1 MAASDVATVWCVA
14 FCCSLLCTILT
25 FSLLHVLYCHPL
37 LLLPSLVTPYVSFC
51 HTPAPLFIS
60 RSLSHTP
67 RIPTPGP
74 SSPPRPLSPHIA
86 YVVYHRITAPRTSFS
101 ARHYSASSP
110 RRSMSFLVP
119 VYALRLAVY
128 HLFFIGVELGVV
140 WTTCIDGV
148 AYSLIVDVAGLLVVC
163 SRSIIVMC
171 TQ

>member
-1 MAASDVATVWCVA
+1 MRWALAASDVATVWCVA

-140 WTTCIDGV
+140 WTTV
-148 AYSLIVDVAGLLVVC
+148 
-163 SRSIIVMC
+163 
-171 TQ
+171 